1 MILTVNGL
9 KFQYK
14 STTILED
21 INFAIPKGEITV
33 ILGPNGVGKTTLLKC
48 LNKILVPSKGQVMV
62 KNRPLKAMNIQQ
74 IAKEISYV
82 AQYNEAGKITVFDAV
97 LMGRYPHIRFTATK
111 DDLQKVGSVLE
122 QLGLTHMTLKNLYEL
137 SGGEL
142 QQVAIA
148 RALVQETDIL
158 LLDEPTSSLDLKN
171 QTRILSLVRHIVRD
185 HNLAVIMTM
194 HDLNSALRYA
204 DQYVC
209 LKNHTVYGA
218 GKIEAIGAALLTKV
232 YGLPVEII
240 RHRGYPLV
248 VPLEDAS
255 RAA

>member
-1 MILTVNGL
+1 MILNVDHIG
-9 KFQYK
+9 FEYK
-14 STTILED
+14 SVKILED
-21 INFAIPKGEITV
+21 ISFSIPRGEITV

-48 LNKILVPSKGQVMV
+48 LNKILTPSAGRILVKGE
-62 KNRPLKAMNIQQ
+62 PLKAMDIRQ

-82 AQYNEAGKITVFDAV
+82 AQYHEAGKITVFDAV
-97 LMGRYPHIRFTATK
+97 LMGRYPHMRFTATK
-111 DDLQKVGSVLE
+111 EDLTKVGSVLDH
-122 QLGLTHMTLKNLYEL
+122 LNLTRMALKNLYEL

-171 QTRILSLVRHIVRD
+171 QTRILSLVRDIVQA

-194 HDLNSALRYA
+194 HDLNSAMRYA
-204 DQYVC
+204 DRYIC
-209 LKNHTVYGA
+209 LKNHTVFGA
-218 GKIEAIGAALLTKV
+218 GKIEDIRSDLLTNV

-240 RHRGYPLV
+240 RHKGYPLV

>member
-1 MILTVNGL
+1 MILTVNNL
-9 KFQYK
+9 KFKYK
-14 STTILED
+14 STKILED
-21 INFAIPKGEITV
+21 ISFAIPRGKITV

-48 LNKILVPSKGQVMV
+48 LNKILIPSNGQVLV
-62 KNRPLKAMNIQQ
+62 KDKSLKAMNIQQ
-74 IAKEISYV
+74 IAREISYV
-82 AQYNEAGKITVFDAV
+82 AQYNEAGKITVLDAV

-111 DDLQKVGSVLE
+111 QDLKKVGSVLE
-122 QLGLTHMTLKNLYEL
+122 QLNLTHMTLKNLYEL

-204 DQYVC
+204 DRYIC
-209 LKNHTVYGA
+209 LKNHTVFGA
-218 GKIEAIGAALLTKV
+218 GEINKISPNLLTEV

-240 RHRGYPLV
+240 HHKGYPLV
-248 VPLEDAS
+248 VPVEDTY

>member
-1 MILTVNGL
+1 MILTVNQIDF
-9 KFQYK
+9 KYK
-14 STTILED
+14 SVKILED
-21 INFAIPKGEITV
+21 INFSIPRGEITV

-48 LNKILVPSKGQVMV
+48 LNKILTPAAGRIHV
-62 KNRPLKAMNIQQ
+62 KDKPLKAMDIRQ

-82 AQYNEAGKITVFDAV
+82 AQYNEAGKVTVFDAV
-97 LMGRYPHIRFTATK
+97 LMGRYPHIRFTAGK
-111 DDLQKVGSVLE
+111 DDLKKVGSVL
-122 QLGLTHMTLKNLYEL
+122 THLNLSHMALKNLYEL

-204 DQYVC
+204 DQYIC
-209 LKNHTVYGA
+209 LKNHTVFGA
-218 GKIEAIGAALLTKV
+218 GKIEEIGSDLLTKV

-240 RHRGYPLV
+240 RHKGYPLV
-248 VPLEDAS
+248 VPVEDAFK
-255 RAA
+255 AA

>member
-1 MILTVNGL
+1 MILTVNQIDF
-9 KFQYK
+9 KYK
-14 STTILED
+14 SVKILED
-21 INFAIPKGEITV
+21 INFSIPRGEITV

-48 LNKILVPSKGQVMV
+48 LNKILTPSTGRIHV
-62 KNRPLKAMNIQQ
+62 KDKPLKAMDIRQ

-111 DDLQKVGSVLE
+111 EDLKKVGSVLTH
-122 QLGLTHMTLKNLYEL
+122 LNLTHMALKNLYEL

-171 QTRILSLVRHIVRD
+171 QTRILSLVRHIVQD

-204 DQYVC
+204 DQYIC
-209 LKNHTVYGA
+209 LKDNTVFGA
-218 GKIEAIGAALLTKV
+218 GKIEEIRSDLLTKV

-240 RHRGYPLV
+240 RHKGYPLV
-248 VPLEDAS
+248 VPVEDAFK
-255 RAA
+255 AA

>member
-1 MILTVNGL
+1 MILTVNNL
-9 KFQYK
+9 KFKYK
-14 STTILED
+14 STKILED
-21 INFAIPKGEITV
+21 ISFAIPRGKITV

-48 LNKILVPSKGQVMV
+48 LNKILIPSNGQVLV
-62 KNRPLKAMNIQQ
+62 KDKSLKAMNIQQ
-74 IAKEISYV
+74 IAREISYV

-111 DDLQKVGSVLE
+111 QDLKKVGSVLE
-122 QLGLTHMTLKNLYEL
+122 QLNLTHMTLKNLYEL

-204 DQYVC
+204 DRYIC
-209 LKNHTVYGA
+209 LKNHTVFGA
-218 GKIEAIGAALLTKV
+218 GEINKISPNLLTEV

-240 RHRGYPLV
+240 HHKGYPLV
-248 VPLEDAS
+248 VPVEDTY

>member
-1 MILTVNGL
+1 MILNVNQIGF
-9 KFQYK
+9 KYNSVK
-14 STTILED
+14 ILED
-21 INFAIPKGEITV
+21 ISFSIPRGEITV

-48 LNKILVPSKGQVMV
+48 LNKILNPSTGRIHV
-62 KNRPLKAMNIQQ
+62 KNKSLKAMDIRQ

-97 LMGRYPHIRFTATK
+97 FMGRYPHIRLTATK
-111 DDLQKVGSVLE
+111 ADLKKVGSVLAH
-122 QLGLTHMTLKNLYEL
+122 LNLTHMALKNLYEL

-158 LLDEPTSSLDLKN
+158 LLDEPTASLDLKN
-171 QTRILSLVRHIVRD
+171 QTRILSLVRDIVQD

-204 DQYVC
+204 DRYIC
-209 LKNHTVYGA
+209 LKNHTVFGV
-218 GKIEAIGAALLTKV
+218 GRIEDIRSDLLTTV

-240 RHRGYPLV
+240 RHRGYSLV
-248 VPLEDAS
+248 VPVEDS
-255 RAA
+255 FKAA